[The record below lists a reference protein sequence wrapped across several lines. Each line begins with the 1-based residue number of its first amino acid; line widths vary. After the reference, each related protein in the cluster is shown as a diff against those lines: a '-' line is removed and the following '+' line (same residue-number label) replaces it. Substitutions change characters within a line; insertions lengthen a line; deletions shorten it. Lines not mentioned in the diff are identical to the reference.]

1 MELEGIMLSEISQ
14 TEKDKHYMTSL
25 TCEEEQKQNKNQDQT
40 PRKRDQTLITIGGGY
55 GEGELEEGGQNVQ
68 TSSYKINKY

>member
-40 PRKRDQTLITIGGGY
+40 PRKRDQTCGYPRQWVRGGGIGGRWSKGTNFQ
-55 GEGELEEGGQNVQ
+55 L
-68 TSSYKINKY
+68 